1 LLRKIEWRRPWFWFR
16 NVLDVRYV
24 LDNLRCTIKLEIFN
38 HRHTSDDVTE
48 SFCVLTAH
56 NYFLYKYYEMGTGW
70 APAPEPEP
78 VVTVPE
84 PEPVVTVP
92 EPEPEV
98 PVPEP
103 EPEVPAAAPVVEE
116 EEEPAVEDEE
126 DVPVARSAAL
136 IEEALN
142 AGAST
147 PSSQ

>member
-1 LLRKIEWRRPWFWFR
+1 MLRKIEWRRPWFWFR

-84 PEPVVTVP
+84 PEP
-92 EPEPEV
+92 EV